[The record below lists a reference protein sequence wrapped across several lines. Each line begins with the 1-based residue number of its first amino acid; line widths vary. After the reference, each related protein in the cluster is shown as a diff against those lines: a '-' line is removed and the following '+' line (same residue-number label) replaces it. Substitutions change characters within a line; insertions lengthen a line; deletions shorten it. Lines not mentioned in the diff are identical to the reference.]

1 MLRVR
6 EIGMKVRR
14 LTVCCAVFLSLL
26 LLFPIYKANCQDY
39 IEYKVHVRSDGSAA
53 WIITQ
58 ASDLNGTID
67 TWEGFQVR
75 IFNLVESAASVTHR
89 EMAVD
94 ENSLQINTTISS
106 GSKIT
111 EYMFV
116 WQNFSLANNGGLS
129 FGDVFNVKGFFT
141 QLYGDASVQISYP
154 LNFGV
159 KSASPAPNES
169 DDSLKTMK
177 WYSTQTLVNN
187 KPSTL
192 LVITKITTDSENGNN
207 DLWKQYAIIGI
218 ASVVAAF
225 SSLGGF
231 FVYRRRKLNLEVSKA
246 TIISSAIQVEEGD
259 EQIIGLL
266 KISGGTMRQSAI
278 VEQTKFSKAKT
289 SQLLAA
295 LEKKGVITRYKK
307 GRDKIVNLKRTGKG
321 E

>member
-1 MLRVR
+1 MLSVR
-6 EIGMKVRR
+6 EIDMKVRR

-26 LLFPIYKANCQDY
+26 LLFPIYKANCKDY
-39 IEYKVHVRSDGSAA
+39 IEYKVYVRSDGSAA
-53 WIITQ
+53 WIITK

-75 IFNLVESAASVTHR
+75 IFNLVESAASVTNR

-116 WQNFSLANNGGLS
+116 WQNFSLANNGELS
-129 FGDVFNVKGFFT
+129 FGDVFDVSGFFT
-141 QLYGDASVQISYP
+141 QLYGEASVQISYP
-154 LNFGV
+154 PNFSG
-159 KSASPAPNES
+159 KSASPVPNES
-169 DDSLKTMK
+169 DDSSKTMK

-187 KPSTL
+187 KPSIL
-192 LVITKITTDSENGNN
+192 LVITNN
-207 DLWKQYAIIGI
+207 DLWKQYAIIGV
-218 ASVVAAF
+218 ASVVAVFA
-225 SSLGGF
+225 SLGGF
-231 FVYRRRKLNLEVSKA
+231 FVYRRRKLNLEISKA

-259 EQIIGLL
+259 DQIIGLL

-295 LEKKGVITRYKK
+295 LEKKAIITRYKK